1 MEEIFEF
8 FKSDQ
13 RLLYA
18 VVFIVLLVLFYV
30 LVKLFVGKSKDDYD
44 DEDDLD
50 EDDDNLT
57 DRDDDE
63 GPEDRFFRI
72 PSYDLPEDWSET
84 FEVIVDRETKVQY
97 LCSTEGYGL
106 TPLIDSEGK
115 PILYKDKYENQDEQ
129 GQDE

>member
-1 MEEIFEF
+1 MESIFEF

-30 LVKLFVGKSKDDYD
+30 LVRLFVGKSKDDYY

-50 EDDDNLT
+50 EEDDQA
-57 DRDDDE
+57 DRDGDE
-63 GPEDRFFRI
+63 ELEERFFRI

-129 GQDE
+129 RQEE

>member
-1 MEEIFEF
+1 MDLIIEF
-8 FKSDQ
+8 LKSNQ

-18 VVFIVLLVLFYV
+18 VVFVFGLVIFYV
-30 LVKLFVGKSKDDYD
+30 LIRLFAGKAQNDDLNRDLNSREDCDDLEED
-44 DEDDLD
+44 DE
-50 EDDDNLT
+50 EQ
-57 DRDDDE
+57 E
-63 GPEDRFFRI
+63 ERFFRI

-115 PILYKDKYENQDEQ
+115 PILYKDKYEDQDEQ
-129 GQDE
+129 EE

>member
-1 MEEIFEF
+1 MESIFEF

-30 LVKLFVGKSKDDYD
+30 LVRLFVGKSKDDYY

-50 EDDDNLT
+50 EDDDQA
-57 DRDDDE
+57 DRDGDE
-63 GPEDRFFRI
+63 ELEERFFRI

-115 PILYKDKYENQDEQ
+115 PILYKDKYEDQDEQ
-129 GQDE
+129 RQEE